1 MLRKFLPALA
11 ALLLALPLPAW
22 AGKLEDIRQRG
33 VLRVGVS
40 LGGEPV
46 GFRDDRN
53 APAGY
58 DVDVAKRLADKLGV
72 TVEFTDVSGD
82 ARVSM
87 LVSGQI
93 DVAVANLTA
102 TPERAK
108 TIAFTIP
115 YNRVGLRVIAQKSAG
130 INQLSDLA
138 GKKVVVGRGTT
149 GEAFLR
155 QAVPGA
161 KLVFTDT
168 FAPDGVLLL
177 VQRRVDAGIE
187 DLSMMDYLASTNPA
201 LKTLPDLYSNAP
213 IAIGLAQGDPDFLRW
228 LNGFVADYI
237 TSGAYQAN
245 YRKWWGKD
253 AAVPALSAAA
263 PAG

>member
-1 MLRKFLPALA
+1 MLRQLLPMLA
-11 ALLLALPLPAW
+11 AFLLVTPAW
-22 AGKLEDIRQRG
+22 AGELEDIRQRG

-72 TVEFTDVSGD
+72 RVEYTDVSGD

-102 TPERAK
+102 TAERAK

-115 YNRVGLRVIAQKSAG
+115 YNRAGLRVIVQKSAG
-130 INQLSDLA
+130 IDQLSDLA
-138 GKKVVVGRGTT
+138 GKRVVVGRSTT

-161 KLVFTDT
+161 KLVHTDT

-187 DLSMMDYLASTNPA
+187 DSSMMDYLASVYPS
-201 LKTLPDLYSNAP
+201 LKILPDLYSNAP
-213 IAIGLAQGDPDFLRW
+213 IAIGLAQGDPEFLRW

-237 TSGAYQAN
+237 RSGAYEAN
-245 YRKWWGKD
+245 YRKWWGRD
-253 AAVPALSAAA
+253 AAVPALSAD
-263 PAG
+263 

>member
-1 MLRKFLPALA
+1 MVRK
-11 ALLLALPLPAW
+11 LLLALALILTAVPAW

-40 LGGEPV
+40 LGGEPI

-53 APAGY
+53 VPVGY

-72 TVEFTDVSGD
+72 AVEYTDVSGD

-102 TPERAK
+102 TPERAR

-115 YNRVGLRVIAQKSAG
+115 YNRVGLRVLVQKSAG
-130 INQLSDLA
+130 VNQLSDLA

-161 KLVFTDT
+161 KLVYTDT

-177 VQRRVDAGIE
+177 LQRRVDAGIE
-187 DLSMMDYLASTNPA
+187 DSSMMDYLASTNPA

-213 IAIGLAQGDPDFLRW
+213 IAIGLAQGDADFLRW

-237 TSGAYQAN
+237 TSGAYEAN

-253 AAVPALSAAA
+253 AAVPALD
-263 PAG
+263 PAR

>member
-1 MLRKFLPALA
+1 MLRKLLSCLA
-11 ALLLALPLPAW
+11 VLLIVTPAW

-40 LGGEPV
+40 LGGEPI
-46 GFRDDRN
+46 GFRDERN

-72 TVEFTDVSGD
+72 SVEYTDVSGD

-102 TPERAK
+102 TPERARA
-108 TIAFTIP
+108 ISFTIP
-115 YNRVGLRVIAQKSAG
+115 YNRVGLRVIVQKSAG
-130 INQLSDLA
+130 INQLSDLV
-138 GKKVVVGRGTT
+138 GRKVVVGRGTT
-149 GEAFLR
+149 GDAFLR

-161 KLVFTDT
+161 KLVYTDT

-177 VQRRVDAGIE
+177 TQRRVDAGIE
-187 DLSMMDYLASTNPA
+187 DSSMMDYLASTTPS

-228 LNGFVADYI
+228 LNGFVTDYI
-237 TSGAYQAN
+237 KSGAYEAN

-253 AAVPALSAAA
+253 AAVPMLN
-263 PAG
+263 P